1 MARIEVK
8 GVEDQQKA
16 EGSEQVD
23 TEKEKAE
30 DLTQEPEKK
39 AKEKGPEKVVKKAE
53 EMTKQELL
61 KKLTDTQEEA
71 EKNYDLYMR
80 TYAEMENI
88 KKRGIREREEL
99 AKYANESIIKEIL
112 PVIDNLDKAISHAQ
126 NDENS
131 SALVEGLELTR
142 DGLMKALEKAGLKEV
157 EALGKPFDPNF
168 HESVSQ
174 QIDDTV
180 APGHVMM
187 ELQKGY
193 LLNGRLMRPSMVVIS
208 QGKATKEDKTI

>member
-53 EMTKQELL
+53 EMTKKELL
-61 KKLTDTQEEA
+61 KKLTDTHEEA

-88 KKRGIREREEL
+88 KKRGIKEREEL

-142 DGLMKALEKAGLKEV
+142 DGLVKALEKAGLKEV

-180 APGHVMM
+180 APGHVIM

-193 LLNGRLMRPSMVVIS
+193 LLNGRLLRPSMVVIS
-208 QGKATKEDKTI
+208 QGKTTKQEKIN

>member
-16 EGSEQVD
+16 EGTEQVD
-23 TEKEKAE
+23 RENEKAE

-61 KKLTDTQEEA
+61 KKLTDTREEA
-71 EKNYDLYMR
+71 EKNYDLYTR

-88 KKRGIREREEL
+88 KKRGIKEREEL

-142 DGLMKALEKAGLKEV
+142 DGLAKALQKAGLKEV

-180 APGHVMM
+180 APGHVIM

-208 QGKATKEDKTI
+208 QGKATK

>member
-16 EGSEQVD
+16 GGTEQVD
-23 TEKEKAE
+23 RENEKAE

-61 KKLTDTQEEA
+61 KKLTDTREEA
-71 EKNYDLYMR
+71 EKNYDLYTR

-88 KKRGIREREEL
+88 KKRGIKEREEL

-180 APGHVMM
+180 APGHVIM

-208 QGKATKEDKTI
+208 QGKATK

>member
-16 EGSEQVD
+16 EGFEQVGK
-23 TEKEKAE
+23 EKEKAE

-39 AKEKGPEKVVKKAE
+39 AKEKSPEKVVKKAE

-61 KKLTDTQEEA
+61 KKLTDSQEEA
-71 EKNYDLYMR
+71 EKNYDLYTR

-88 KKRGIREREEL
+88 KKRGIKEREEL
-99 AKYANESIIKEIL
+99 AKYANESLIKEIL
-112 PVIDNLDKAISHAQ
+112 PVLDNLDKAISHAQ

-131 SALVEGLELTR
+131 PALLEGLELTR
-142 DGLMKALEKAGLKEV
+142 DGLMKVLQKAGLNEV
-157 EALGKPFDPNF
+157 GALGKPFDPSF

-180 APGHVMM
+180 APGHVIM

-193 LLNGRLMRPSMVVIS
+193 LLNGRLVRPSMVVIS
-208 QGKATKEDKTI
+208 RGQAPKEEETI

>member
-61 KKLTDTQEEA
+61 KKLTDTHGEA

-88 KKRGIREREEL
+88 RKRGIKEREEL

-180 APGHVMM
+180 APGHVLM

-208 QGKATKEDKTI
+208 QGKATKQEKIS

>member
-16 EGSEQVD
+16 EGSEQGD

-61 KKLTDTQEEA
+61 KKLTDTHEEA

-88 KKRGIREREEL
+88 KKRGIKEREEL

-180 APGHVMM
+180 APGHVIM

-208 QGKATKEDKTI
+208 QGKATKQEKIS

>member
-8 GVEDQQKA
+8 GVEDQHKA

-23 TEKEKAE
+23 TGEEKAK
-30 DLTQEPEKK
+30 DLKQEPEKK

-61 KKLTDTQEEA
+61 KKLAGIQEEA

-88 KKRGIREREEL
+88 KKRGIKEREEL
-99 AKYANESIIKEIL
+99 GKYANESIIKEIL
-112 PVIDNLDKAISHAQ
+112 PVIDNLDKAISHAKNDQ
-126 NDENS
+126 NS
-131 SALVEGLELTR
+131 LALVEGLELTR

-157 EALGKPFDPNF
+157 EALGKPFDPTF

-174 QIDDTV
+174 QIDDTIE
-180 APGHVMM
+180 PGHVIM

-208 QGKATKEDKTI
+208 QGKGTKEEKSN

>member
-23 TEKEKAE
+23 TENEKAE

-61 KKLTDTQEEA
+61 KKLTDTREEA

-88 KKRGIREREEL
+88 KKRGIKEREEL

-180 APGHVMM
+180 APGHVIM

-208 QGKATKEDKTI
+208 QGKATKQEKIN

>member
-1 MARIEVK
+1 V
-8 GVEDQQKA
+8 
-16 EGSEQVD
+16 
-23 TEKEKAE
+23 E

-61 KKLTDTQEEA
+61 KKLTDTHEEA

-88 KKRGIREREEL
+88 KKRGIKEREEL

-180 APGHVMM
+180 APGHVIM

-208 QGKATKEDKTI
+208 QGKATKQEKIS

>member
-1 MARIEVK
+1 MK
-8 GVEDQQKA
+8 DQQKA
-16 EGSEQVD
+16 EGLEQVG

-30 DLTQEPEKK
+30 GLTQEPEKK
-39 AKEKGPEKVVKKAE
+39 AKGKGPERVAKKAE
-53 EMTKQELL
+53 EMTKQELV
-61 KKLTDTQEEA
+61 KKLDDTQEEA

-99 AKYANESIIKEIL
+99 AKHANESLIKEIL

-131 SALVEGLELTR
+131 SALLEGLELTR
-142 DGLMKALEKAGLKEV
+142 DGLMKALEKAGLNEV
-157 EALGKPFDPNF
+157 EALGKPFDPNL

-180 APGHVMM
+180 APGHIIM

-193 LLNGRLMRPSMVVIS
+193 LLNGRLVRPSMVVIS
-208 QGKATKEDKTI
+208 QGKAPNEEGTI

>member
-8 GVEDQQKA
+8 GVQDKQKA
-16 EGSEQVD
+16 EGSQQVD
-23 TEKEKAE
+23 TEDEKAE
-30 DLTQEPEKK
+30 DLTQEPQKK

-61 KKLTDTQEEA
+61 KKLTDTKEEA

-88 KKRGIREREEL
+88 KKRGIKEREEL
-99 AKYANESIIKEIL
+99 AKYANESVIKEIL
-112 PVIDNLDKAISHAQ
+112 PVIDNLDKAISHAR

-131 SALVEGLELTR
+131 STLVEGLELTR
-142 DGLMKALEKAGLKEV
+142 DGLMKALEKAGVKEV

-180 APGHVMM
+180 APGHVIM
-187 ELQKGY
+187 EMQKGY

-208 QGKATKEDKTI
+208 QGKATKQEKIN